1 MTIQTLTVDDK
12 ELVVLTREAFDDLME
27 KAGVL
32 PAYPPVSDRGGYPA
46 SKTLHISIARSIISA
61 RIRAGLTQK
70 ELARRSGVR
79 LETICR
85 IEGGKQKPV
94 QETVMRLEA
103 ALLAARRGESAS
115 QNK

>member
-1 MTIQTLTVDDK
+1 MTIQTIKVDDK

-32 PAYPPVSDRGGYPA
+32 PPYPPASNRGGYPA
-46 SKTLHISIARSIISA
+46 AKTLHVSIARSIVSA

-94 QETVMRLEA
+94 QETVMRVEA
-103 ALLAARRGESAS
+103 ALLAAGRGKSAT
-115 QNK
+115 

>member
-1 MTIQTLTVDDK
+1 MTIQTLKVDDK
-12 ELVVLTREAFDDLME
+12 ELVVLAREAVDELME
-27 KAGVL
+27 RAGVL
-32 PAYPPVSDRGGYPA
+32 PAYPAKSGRGGYPA
-46 SKTLHISIARSIISA
+46 AKTLHISIARSIISR

-70 ELARRSGVR
+70 ELAQRSGVR

-103 ALLAARRGESAS
+103 ALLAAERGKTA
-115 QNK
+115 N

>member
-1 MTIQTLTVDDK
+1 MNVQTLKVDDK
-12 ELVVLTREAFDDLME
+12 ELVVLTREAFDELME

-32 PAYPPVSDRGGYPA
+32 PPYPPVSKRGGYPA
-46 SKTLHISIARSIISA
+46 TETLNVSIARSIITR

-94 QETVMRLEA
+94 QETILRLEKALTA
-103 ALLAARRGESAS
+103 AGTV
-115 QNK
+115 

>member
-1 MTIQTLTVDDK
+1 M
-12 ELVVLTREAFDDLME
+12 ESSREGWEAFDDLR

-32 PAYPPVSDRGGYPA
+32 PAYPAKSLRGGYPA
-46 SKTLHISIARSIISA
+46 PKTLHISIARSIISR
-61 RIRAGLTQK
+61 RIRAGLTPK

-94 QETVMRLEA
+94 QATVLRVDAALSAAERGEA
-103 ALLAARRGESAS
+103 AR
-115 QNK
+115 

>member
-1 MTIQTLTVDDK
+1 MTVQTLKFDDK

-32 PAYPPVSDRGGYPA
+32 PPYPPVSGQGGYPA
-46 SKTLHISIARSIISA
+46 AKTLHISIARSIISA

-85 IEGGKQKPV
+85 IEAGKQKPV

-103 ALLAARRGESAS
+103 VLSAAGRGKSAT
-115 QNK
+115 

>member
-1 MTIQTLTVDDK
+1 MTIQTLKVEDK

-32 PAYPPVSDRGGYPA
+32 PAYPAATRRGGYPA
-46 SKTLHISIARSIISA
+46 AKTLTISIARSIISA
-61 RIRAGLTQK
+61 RIRTGLTQK

-94 QETVMRLEA
+94 QETVLRLEA
-103 ALLAARRGESAS
+103 ALTAAERGKATS
-115 QNK
+115 

>member
-1 MTIQTLTVDDK
+1 MTIQTIKIDDK
-12 ELVVLTREAFDDLME
+12 ELVVLTRAAFDDLME

-32 PAYPPVSDRGGYPA
+32 PSYPAASRRGGYPA
-46 SKTLHISIARSIISA
+46 AKTLHISIARTIISR

-94 QETVMRLEA
+94 QETIMRLES
-103 ALLAARRGESAS
+103 ALLAAERGKAAS
-115 QNK
+115 

>member
-1 MTIQTLTVDDK
+1 MTVQTLKVDDK
-12 ELVVLTREAFDDLME
+12 ELVVLTRESFDDLME

-32 PAYPPVSDRGGYPA
+32 PAYPPVSKRGGYPA
-46 SKTLHISIARSIISA
+46 AKALHISIARSIIAA

-94 QETVMRLEA
+94 RETVMRLEA
-103 ALLAARRGESAS
+103 ALAAAGHGKSVS
-115 QNK
+115 

>member
-1 MTIQTLTVDDK
+1 MTIQTLKIDDK

-32 PAYPPVSDRGGYPA
+32 PSYPPASRRGGYPA
-46 SKTLHISIARSIISA
+46 VKTLNISIARSIISR

-70 ELARRSGVR
+70 NLARRSGVR

-94 QETVMRLEA
+94 QETVLRI
-103 ALLAARRGESAS
+103 ESALS
-115 QNK
+115 EAEKEISKK

>member
-1 MTIQTLTVDDK
+1 MTIQTLKVDDK

-27 KAGVL
+27 KAGFL
-32 PAYPPVSDRGGYPA
+32 PPYPRVSRRGGYPA
-46 SKTLHISIARSIISA
+46 AKKLHISIARSIIS
-61 RIRAGLTQK
+61 RRFRAVLTQK
-70 ELARRSGVR
+70 ELARRSEVR

-103 ALLAARRGESAS
+103 ALLAAERGKTA
-115 QNK
+115 N